1 MTTKKIYSPVQ
12 QEPKRNSAMQLTT
25 KLLQDQTKK
34 LIRMGT
40 METAKYEWFMWK
52 HLDSFNDKLS

>member
-1 MTTKKIYSPVQ
+1 
-12 QEPKRNSAMQLTT
+12 MQLTT

-34 LIRMGT
+34 LIHMGT
-40 METAKYEWFMWK
+40 IETAKYEWFMWK